1 MRGGLKIAL
10 AAAAALGAHPAAARE
25 RHVEISPY
33 IGVDQTVLAGIKG
46 QDDVLTYTG
55 VTVGVAA
62 SVETRNVRGQAD
74 VRYEHQFGWGSDA
87 QDQDVVSGIGQ
98 VAVQVVPDT
107 LSLEAGALGT
117 RIRTDGVNGANGNLV
132 GAGDATS
139 QVYSA
144 YVGPTLSAE
153 VGALDVSAS
162 YRLGYTRLD
171 DDATVVLPNGQQVL
185 SGGGDSVT
193 HSAVVSAGVK
203 PGVLPVG
210 VTASAGYDREDAD
223 QLDQRY
229 EDKWVRGDVTVP
241 VSPTVALIGGV
252 GYEDIRIS
260 QRDVERDGN
269 GNPLIVDGRYVTD
282 ENSPRMLVYD
292 QEGLIWDAG
301 VMWRP
306 SRRTTL
312 EARVGRRYG
321 GTHYEGSFVWQR
333 SRDSSFA
340 LVVFD
345 SIDSFGRVI
354 NSDLTSLS
362 GDFSITRNPFSGDLT
377 GCAFSP
383 TGGGQCFSDALTGV
397 TVANFRHRG
406 VAMQYTQ
413 TVGAWNWGVA
423 YGYAQRKFIAPSNSV
438 FTINGSKDEIYYG
451 TLMAGRR
458 LDARSGIDASVYAN
472 YFDGGVDVLNV
483 GAYASYYRNVSRRLT
498 ATASVGVDGVDTSA
512 LESVITALGQVGLR
526 YQF

>member
-1 MRGGLKIAL
+1 MRGGISIAITL
-10 AAAAALGAHPAAARE
+10 ALGSAPAAARE

-46 QDDVLTYTG
+46 NDEVLTYTG

-62 SVETRNVRGQAD
+62 SVETRNVQGQAD
-74 VRYEHQFGWGSDA
+74 VRYEHQFGWGGNA

-98 VAVQVVPDT
+98 VAVQVVPGT

-117 RIRTDGVNGANGNLV
+117 RIRADGLNGANGNLL

-144 YVGPTLSAE
+144 YVGPTLSTE

-171 DDATVVLPNGQQVL
+171 DDATVVLPNGQQVR
-185 SGGGDSVT
+185 SGGGDSVY

-241 VSPTVALIGGV
+241 VSSTVALVGGV

-260 QRDVERDGN
+260 QRDVERDASGS
-269 GNPLIVDGRYVTD
+269 PLISNGRYVTD
-282 ENSPRMLVYD
+282 EESPRMLVYD
-292 QEGLIWDAG
+292 QDGLIWDAG

-312 EARVGRRYG
+312 EARVGQRYG
-321 GTHYEGSFVWQR
+321 GTHYQGSFAWQR

-345 SIDSFGRVI
+345 GIDSFGRVI
-354 NSDLTSLS
+354 NADLAGLS
-362 GDFSITRNPFSGDLT
+362 GDFSVTRNPFSGDLT

-383 TGGGQCFSDALTGV
+383 TGGGQCFSNGLTGV

-406 VAMQYTQ
+406 VAAQYSARM
-413 TVGAWNWGVA
+413 GPWNWGVGA
-423 YGYAQRKFIAPSNSV
+423 GYAQRKFIAPSNSV
-438 FTINGSKDEIYYG
+438 FAINGSKDEIYYA

-458 LDARSGIDASVYAN
+458 LDAQSGIDGSLYAN
-472 YFDGGVDVLNV
+472 YFDGGTDVLNV

-498 ATASVGVDGVDTSA
+498 ATASVGVDGVDTSDLDA
-512 LESVITALGQVGLR
+512 VIAALGQIGLR